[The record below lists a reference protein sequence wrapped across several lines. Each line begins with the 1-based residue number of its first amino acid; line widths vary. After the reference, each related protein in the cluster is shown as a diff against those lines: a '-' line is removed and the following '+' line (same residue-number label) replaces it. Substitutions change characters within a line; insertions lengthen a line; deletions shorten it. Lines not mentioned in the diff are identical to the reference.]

1 MHCKLSYCALFLR
14 FFLLRLAQLSI
25 NNQAGVVNI
34 MRTLMTP
41 IVTVDLD
48 ILENNIQEMGQF
60 AAANG
65 VALRPHIKTHKSSKI
80 AKMQLAHGATG
91 ITVATVREAEAMA
104 AAGFDDIFI
113 AYTVVGENKLEM
125 LARLSETVRI
135 GVAADSIYGVKMLSA
150 VLGESDAEMDVM
162 IEIDTGQH
170 RCGVTSGAD
179 AVVLA
184 RLVEELPG
192 LNFRGIMTHEGH
204 SYGAQSP
211 AEVEQI
217 GRQAAAT
224 MRTIAAQLTDAGFP
238 PSVVS
243 MGSTPTA
250 HIVGKEAGVTEI
262 RPGNYV
268 FHDRTQLALGSA
280 RLEQCALR
288 VIAHVVSNPEPGR
301 VVLDCGSKTLSSDL
315 GKHGPGVKGYGLI
328 IHKGRV
334 LEEAVIERLSEEH
347 GVVTL
352 SPDSNLAIGDVVEV
366 IPNHA
371 CVVANLAEMMAG
383 VRKGRLA
390 DWIPVES

>member
-1 MHCKLSYCALFLR
+1 M
-14 FFLLRLAQLSI
+14 LAKPKKV
-25 NNQAGVVNI
+25 GVVFS

-48 ILENNIQEMGQF
+48 VLENNIKEMGQF

-104 AAGFDDIFI
+104 AAGFDDILI
-113 AYTVVGENKLEM
+113 AYTIVDENKLDM
-125 LARLSETVRI
+125 LARLSENVRLA
-135 GVAADSIYGVKMLSA
+135 VAADSVYGIKKLSE
-150 VLGESDAEMDVM
+150 VLNKTDHDIEVM

-170 RCGVTSGAD
+170 RCGISTGAD
-179 AVVLA
+179 AVRLA
-184 RLVEELPG
+184 RMIDESPG
-192 LNFRGIMTHEGH
+192 LIFRGIMTHEGH
-204 SYGAQSP
+204 AYGAKSP

-224 MRTIAAQLTDAGFP
+224 MRDIAAQLTEAGFP
-238 PSVVS
+238 PAVVS
-243 MGSTPTA
+243 MGSTPT
-250 HIVGKEAGVTEI
+250 HQIVAKEAGVTEI

-268 FHDRTQLALGSA
+268 FRDRTQMALGSA
-280 RLEQCALR
+280 RLDQCALR
-288 VIAHVVSNPEPGR
+288 VIAHVISNPEPGR
-301 VVLDCGSKTLSSDL
+301 VVLDCGSKTLANDL
-315 GKHGPGVKGYGLI
+315 VRNGQDVKGYGLI
-328 IHKGRV
+328 IHKGKV
-334 LEEAVIERLSEEH
+334 LESAVIERLSEEH

-352 SPDSNLAIGDVVEV
+352 PPDVELPIGDLVEV

-383 VRKGRLA
+383 VRNGRLV
-390 DWIPVES
+390 DWLPIEA

>member
-1 MHCKLSYCALFLR
+1 MH
-14 FFLLRLAQLSI
+14 
-25 NNQAGVVNI
+25 
-34 MRTLMTP
+34 TLMTP

-48 ILENNIQEMGQF
+48 VLENNIKEMGQF
-60 AAANG
+60 AAASG
-65 VALRPHIKTHKSSKI
+65 IALRPHIKTHKSSKI
-80 AKMQLAHGATG
+80 AKMQIAHGATG

-104 AAGFDDIFI
+104 AAGFEDIFV

-135 GVAADSIYGVKMLSA
+135 GVAADSVYGVKMLSE
-150 VLGESDAEMDVM
+150 VLRKTDAEIDVM

-170 RCGVTSGAD
+170 RCGVSSGAD
-179 AVVLA
+179 AAVLA
-184 RLVEELPG
+184 RLVNELPG

-217 GRQAAAT
+217 GKQAAAA
-224 MRTIAAQLTDAGFP
+224 MRAIATHLKAVGLEPAI
-238 PSVVS
+238 VS

-268 FHDRTQLALGSA
+268 FYDRTQLALGSA

-315 GKHGPGVKGYGLI
+315 GKHGHNAKGFGLI

-334 LEEAVIERLSEEH
+334 LAEAVIERLSEEH
-347 GVVTL
+347 GVVML
-352 SPDSNLAIGDVVEV
+352 PPDSDLSIGDLVEV

-383 VRKGRLA
+383 IRKGRLV

>member
-1 MHCKLSYCALFLR
+1 
-14 FFLLRLAQLSI
+14 
-25 NNQAGVVNI
+25 

-48 ILENNIQEMGQF
+48 ALENNVKEMGQF

-80 AKMQLAHGATG
+80 AKMQIAYGATG

-113 AYTVVGENKLEM
+113 AYTVVGENKLDM

-135 GVAADSIYGVKMLSA
+135 GVAADSVYGVKMLSK
-150 VLGESDAEMDVM
+150 VLGETDHEIDVM

-170 RCGVTSGAD
+170 RCGVSSGAD
-179 AVVLA
+179 AVLLA
-184 RLVEELPG
+184 RLIDELPG
-192 LNFRGIMTHEGH
+192 LIFRGIMTHEGH

-217 GRQAAAT
+217 GKQAAAA
-224 MRTIAAQLTDAGFP
+224 MRAIAAQLTESGLP

-243 MGSTPTA
+243 MGSTPTI
-250 HIVGKEAGVTEI
+250 HIVGKETGVTEI

-268 FHDRTQLALGSA
+268 FRDRTQLALGSA

-315 GKHGPGVKGYGLI
+315 VKNGKDVKFKGHGLI
-328 IHKGRV
+328 IHQGMV

-347 GVVTL
+347 AVVTL
-352 SPDSNLAIGDVVEV
+352 SPDSGLAIGDLVEV

-383 VRKGRLA
+383 VRKGRLV